1 MIDQK
6 NFIDQSVKDSLRTYE
21 SNAKIATG
29 HRHDYTNGCLLDHS
43 FFKENYKLLAIDLS
57 KQQAFG
63 VHPKSNTTN

>member
-6 NFIDQSVKDSLRTYE
+6 SFIDQSVKDSLRTYE
-21 SNAKIATG
+21 NNAKIATG

-57 KQQAFG
+57 NQGALG
-63 VHPKSNTTN
+63 VDPTSHITN